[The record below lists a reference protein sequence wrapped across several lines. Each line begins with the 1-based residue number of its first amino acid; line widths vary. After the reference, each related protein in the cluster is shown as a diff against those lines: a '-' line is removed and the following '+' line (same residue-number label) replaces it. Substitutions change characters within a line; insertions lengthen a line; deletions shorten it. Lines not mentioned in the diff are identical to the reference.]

1 MTEKN
6 MQTGTLHLIPTQLAE
21 HAFHV
26 IPAYLRELVSG
37 IRVFYVEDLRSAR
50 RFLKAMNKDIVI
62 DELTF
67 HLLNEHEQDSLRF
80 AAELLQQGNTL
91 AMISEA
97 GCPGVAD
104 PGKEL
109 VRIAHRCNAVVKP
122 HTGPNSILLT
132 LMASG
137 FNGQHFEFHGY
148 LPNKQPM
155 LGQKIQELERE
166 SRLRDVAQFFIETPY
181 RNDQLLK
188 EILSNC
194 KDETMLCIGA
204 NLTGTDERIISKPVA
219 SWKKQPVSFH
229 KQPAVF
235 GLYVER

>member
-1 MTEKN
+1 

-26 IPAYLRELVSG
+26 LPAYLRELVTG
-37 IRVFYVEDLRSAR
+37 IRIFYVEDLRSAR

-62 DELTF
+62 DDLTF
-67 HLLNEHEQDSLRF
+67 HLLNEHEQDALRH
-80 AAELLQQGNTL
+80 AAPLFKAGKTI
-91 AMISEA
+91 AMLSEA

-109 VRIAHRCNAVVKP
+109 VRIAHQSNAIVKP

-148 LPNKQPM
+148 LPNKQPL

-166 SRLRDVAQFFIETPY
+166 SRVKNVSQFFIETPY

-188 EILSNC
+188 EILLTC
-194 KDETMLCIGA
+194 KGDTMLCIGV
-204 NLTGTDERIISKPVA
+204 NLTGENEKIVSRSITE
-219 SWKKQPVSFH
+219 WKSQQLSFH

-235 GLYVER
+235 GLYVEA

>member
-1 MTEKN
+1 

-21 HAFHV
+21 NAFHV
-26 IPAYLRELVSG
+26 LPVYLKELIAE
-37 IRVFYVEDLRSAR
+37 IRIFYVEDLRSAR
-50 RFLKAMNKDIVI
+50 RFLKAMNNNIVI
-62 DELTF
+62 DDLTF
-67 HLLNEHEQDSLRF
+67 HLLNEHEQDSLNLAPQYF
-80 AAELLQQGNTL
+80 KGGHTL
-91 AMISEA
+91 AVLSEA

-109 VRIAHRCNAVVKP
+109 VRIAHQYHAVVKP

-166 SRLRDVAQFFIETPY
+166 SRLRNVAQFFIETPY

-188 EILSNC
+188 EILSTC
-194 KDETMLCIGA
+194 KEETMLCIGA
-204 NLTGTDERIISKPVA
+204 NLTGIDERIISKPIA
-219 SWKKQPVSFH
+219 AWKKQPDSFH

-235 GLYVER
+235 GLYVEH